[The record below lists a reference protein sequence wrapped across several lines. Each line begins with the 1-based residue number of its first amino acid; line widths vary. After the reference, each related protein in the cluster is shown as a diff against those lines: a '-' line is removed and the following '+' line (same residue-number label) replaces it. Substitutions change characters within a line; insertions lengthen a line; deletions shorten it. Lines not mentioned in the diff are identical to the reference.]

1 MILPGRCRGGKIQIL
16 ANGLIILALFAGTH
30 ALALGSVDLNPAAWA
45 APWSGDV
52 ILVSAGLLF
61 LGLAFLFPLHGG
73 LINLGIH
80 AQFLVGF
87 AVGASIARSGLVDP
101 AGQAALSL
109 IIGAAAGAATG
120 FVMAWLKQRF
130 AVHEVLSG
138 LLLSAGAMPL
148 GRALAVDRVTPPAL
162 TVEFGAL
169 TAPLHWGGTPSALPP
184 SFVLTWGILL
194 LSAAIVIALLFA
206 HVLRSAVSG
215 FAIRTTGANPLAAAA
230 TGVDVENVQMSLLV
244 AGGACAG
251 LTGALQLWTQPAV
264 ALERWP
270 FPLGFAG
277 MVVAFL
283 GFGSVRGALV
293 AALVLAAWLNTP
305 GAVAVLQHPG
315 WGAVIAFALL
325 APALW
330 VLPRIQ
336 PEQGAPR
343 SIWRTRHRE
352 SL

>member
-1 MILPGRCRGGKIQIL
+1 VILPGRCRGGKLQIL
-16 ANGLIILALFAGTH
+16 ANGIVVLALFAGTH

-52 ILVSAGLLF
+52 VLVSAGLLF

-73 LINLGIH
+73 LLNLGIH
-80 AQFLVGF
+80 AQFIAGY
-87 AVGASIARSGLVDP
+87 AVGAAISRGAAVDP
-101 AGQAALSL
+101 ASQAFLSL
-109 IIGAAAGAATG
+109 VVGALAGATTG
-120 FVMAWLKQRF
+120 IVMAWLKQKF
-130 AVHEVLSG
+130 AIHEILSG
-138 LLLSAGAMPL
+138 LLLSAAAMPL

-162 TVEFGAL
+162 TIELGSLA
-169 TAPLHWGGTPSALPP
+169 APLHLASGFSLPP
-184 SFVLTWGILL
+184 SFVLAWGILL
-194 LSAAIVIALLFA
+194 LSAALVLGLLFS
-206 HVLRSAVSG
+206 HVLRNAVSG
-215 FAIRTTGANPLAAAA
+215 FAVRATGANPLAAIA
-230 TGVDVENVQMSLLV
+230 TGVEVERVQLVLLGV
-244 AGGACAG
+244 GGACAG

-293 AALVLAAWLNTP
+293 SALVLAAWLNTP
-305 GAVAVLQHPG
+305 GAAALMHEPR
-315 WGAVIAFALL
+315 WGAAIAFLLL

-330 VLPRIQ
+330 VLPRLQ

-343 SIWRTRHRE
+343 SVWRTRHRE
-352 SL
+352 PI

>member
-16 ANGLIILALFAGTH
+16 ANALIVLALFAGTH

-45 APWSGDV
+45 APWTGDV
-52 ILVSAGLLF
+52 VLVSAGLLF

-73 LINLGIH
+73 LLNLGIH
-80 AQFLVGF
+80 AQFLVGY
-87 AVGASIARSGLVDP
+87 AVGAAIVRGGMVDP
-101 AGQAALSL
+101 AAQAWLALL
-109 IIGAAAGAATG
+109 AGVLAGGVTG
-120 FVMAWLKQRF
+120 FVIAWMKQKF
-130 AVHEVLSG
+130 AIHEVLSG
-138 LLLSAGAMPL
+138 LLLSAAFMPL

-162 TVEFGAL
+162 TIELGVLGTSIPF
-169 TAPLHWGGTPSALPP
+169 APGLSLPP

-194 LSAAIVIALLFA
+194 LSAALVIGLLFA
-206 HVLRSAVSG
+206 HVLRNAVAG
-215 FAIRTTGANPLAAAA
+215 FAVRATGANPLAAVA
-230 TGVDVENVQMSLLV
+230 TGVEVERVQLELLV
-244 AGGACAG
+244 LGGACAG

-264 ALERWP
+264 MLERWP

-277 MVVAFL
+277 MAVAFL
-283 GFGSVRGALV
+283 GLGSVRGALL

-305 GAVAVLQHPG
+305 GAAAILPHPT
-315 WGAVIAFALL
+315 WGAAITLVLL

-330 VLPRIQ
+330 VLPRLQ

-352 SL
+352 PI

>member
-1 MILPGRCRGGKIQIL
+1 VILPGRCRGGKIQIL
-16 ANGLIILALFAGTH
+16 VNALTIVALFAGTH
-30 ALALGSVDLNPAAWA
+30 ALALGSVDLNPGAWA

-61 LGLAFLFPLHGG
+61 LGLAFLLPLHGG
-73 LINLGIH
+73 LLNLGIH

-87 AVGASIARSGLVDP
+87 AVGAAIGRGGLVDP
-101 AGQAALSL
+101 AGQAAFSL
-109 IIGAAAGAATG
+109 VVASLAGALAGVT
-120 FVMAWLKQRF
+120 MAWLKQRF
-130 AVHEVLSG
+130 AIHEMLSG
-138 LLLSAGAMPL
+138 LLLTAAAMPI
-148 GRALAVDRVTPPAL
+148 GRALDVNRVTPQAL
-162 TVEFGAL
+162 TIELAPL
-169 TAPLHWGGTPSALPP
+169 TAPLHLAPGLALPP
-184 SFVLTWGILL
+184 AFVLTWGILL
-194 LSAAIVIALLFA
+194 LSAAIALGLLFSYL
-206 HVLRSAVSG
+206 LRHAVPG
-215 FAIRTTGANPLAAAA
+215 FAIRASGANPLAAVA
-230 TGVDVENVQMSLLV
+230 TGVDVERVQMVLLGV
-244 AGGACAG
+244 GGACAG

-277 MVVAFL
+277 MAVAFL

-305 GAVAVLQHPG
+305 GAAAALQHPG
-315 WGAVIAFALL
+315 WGAAISLLLL

-330 VLPRIQ
+330 VLPRLL

-352 SL
+352 AI